1 MTALKER
8 YHGNSLELA
17 GGEDNEELTI
27 QSKVVEV
34 VGLKKIVERQRCVCV
49 CVHMCINE
57 YRLRERGVVYVV
69 LGAQQLE
76 VVCSLYSVT

>member
-1 MTALKER
+1 MNFGKDFVTALKER

-49 CVHMCINE
+49 CVCA
-57 YRLRERGVVYVV
+57 YVHK
-69 LGAQQLE
+69 
-76 VVCSLYSVT
+76 